1 MVKKSRITVS
11 TEKPYTSYNR
21 YFFIPFLIWVVIGG
35 LSLLFFDR
43 RVLFE
48 FANGRHSEWGDVFMT
63 YVTRMGEGA
72 FIIIVLLLLLGLT
85 SFRNWWFVITA
96 FFSNVI
102 PAAFVQAVKSGI
114 NAPRPLNYYKEA
126 PWIHISPD
134 WPVYMERS
142 FPSGHTTGAFCLF
155 CFLAILL
162 PPRYKPLGL
171 VCFLVALAVGWSRMY
186 LAAHFFLDVYVGS
199 ILATV
204 FVVCVVALMNRNQ
217 GRFFKQDFDIH

>member
-1 MVKKSRITVS
+1 
-11 TEKPYTSYNR
+11 
-21 YFFIPFLIWVVIGG
+21 
-35 LSLLFFDR
+35 
-43 RVLFE
+43 
-48 FANGRHSEWGDVFMT
+48 
-63 YVTRMGEGA
+63 
-72 FIIIVLLLLLGLT
+72 
-85 SFRNWWFVITA
+85 
-96 FFSNVI
+96 
-102 PAAFVQAVKSGI
+102 
-114 NAPRPLNYYKEA
+114 
-126 PWIHISPD
+126 
-134 WPVYMERS
+134 MERS